1 VTDVAKAC
9 KDFGFFTSK
18 IFNNKT
24 HLFRLSGFTTY
35 SMTASYL
42 VKVTALTANTDGKIN
57 RLVMVFAAPCS
68 HDKSCQNLHPDTRTY
83 PQYKSCNVTDFW
95 LRSNLYRDTAQ
106 VPLKNI
112 LYRDSLPASIKLV
125 PRHARLREKLYLD
138 LQKPRHASLLS
149 AVYRDPAH
157 NRRAFLVT
165 ASRRSATPTNST
177 AGPLAVRRFNTIGP

>member
-1 VTDVAKAC
+1 MAKAC

-95 LRSNLYRDTAQ
+95 LRDKLYRDT
-106 VPLKNI
+106 PGFDKTCTWICKNHSI
-112 LYRDSLPASIKLV
+112 PSLHRDSFVAKVS
-125 PRHARLREKLYLD
+125 
-138 LQKPRHASLLS
+138 
-149 AVYRDPAH
+149 
-157 NRRAFLVT
+157 
-165 ASRRSATPTNST
+165 
-177 AGPLAVRRFNTIGP
+177 GP